1 MLSFKHS
8 YIETL
13 LHSVRLRTPPI
24 QDAGTDLAL
33 LALIWVT
40 YEILDSNFY
49 LVTKTYYSPLSVISV
64 YAAVHSNSS
73 R

>member
-1 MLSFKHS
+1 MLPFKHS

-13 LHSVRLRTPPI
+13 PHSVRLRTPPI
-24 QDAGTDLAL
+24 QDAGIDLTL
-33 LALIWVT
+33 LAWIRVT

-49 LVTKTYYSPLSVISV
+49 LVTKTYCSPLSVTSV